1 MRAVIILF
9 GLAAI
14 LIAAATWVVLNNDLA
29 TAEISI
35 TLILIMGVLT
45 LLAALGGLAALLRQW
60 GLIDRREALA
70 LPPGSIR
77 AVIALGLVLIF
88 AMVSVFL
95 IGQANVATADV
106 TGLTAEQVADLPADR
121 LVASVALDTDP
132 ETFRATLQV
141 PDGSREELSQQLM
154 TLLGTLVTA
163 VVAFYFGAAVGSA
176 GGLGNSAEGGPG
188 PRAPLDPETQAAVMS
203 ATAAA
208 HSATA
213 AAHAAEAEALETEAE
228 ATSLGS
234 SSTSS
239 DPP

>member
-9 GLAAI
+9 GLAVL
-14 LIAAATWVVLNNDLA
+14 LIAAATWVVLNNQLA

-45 LLAALGGLAALLRQW
+45 LLAALGGLAALLRQS
-60 GLIDRREALA
+60 GLTDRREALA

-95 IGQANVATADV
+95 IGQATVETATI
-106 TGLTAEQVADLPADR
+106 TGLTADQVAELPLDR
-121 LVASVALDTDP
+121 LVATVALDTDP
-132 ETFRATLQV
+132 ETFRATMQV
-141 PDGSREELSQQLM
+141 PDGSRQELSQQLM

-176 GGLGNSAEGGPG
+176 GELGDDG
-188 PRAPLDPETQAAVMS
+188 RAGVTVPPPLDPEASAAVMS
-203 ATAAA
+203 ASAAG
-208 HSATA
+208 HT
-213 AAHAAEAEALETEAE
+213 AEAEALMAEAE
-228 ATSLGS
+228 ARAPG
-234 SSTSS
+234 STSS
-239 DPP
+239 SNDLP